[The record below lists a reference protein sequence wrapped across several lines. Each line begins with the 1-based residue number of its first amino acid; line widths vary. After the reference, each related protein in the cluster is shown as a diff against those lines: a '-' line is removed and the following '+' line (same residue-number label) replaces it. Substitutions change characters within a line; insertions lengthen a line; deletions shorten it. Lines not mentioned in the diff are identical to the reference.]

1 MGSSP
6 RVAVIGAGMVGAAG
20 AAPRAGE
27 ADVTV
32 LDASIPGGGATAA
45 CMGHIVVMDDSD
57 AQFALSRRS
66 RDLWDAMALDVTV
79 ERDRCGTLWV
89 AENDRELD
97 AAKAKCDFYRRRGV
111 DAEVLDPQA
120 LRSAEPELR
129 PGLVGALRVPGD
141 SVVYPPAAVAQ
152 LIGDAAATCRRR
164 GRRFELKTHARV
176 SSVGAVGD
184 GAVVLLEGGGRLE
197 VDAAVVAGG
206 LHSLDLLDDP
216 APQLRIRPRKGHLV
230 ITDRRPGFCRHQLVE
245 LGYLKSA
252 HGDASTSVAFNL
264 QPRRTGQMLVG
275 SSRQIDVAGRDS
287 EPEIV
292 RQMLRRAARFLPR
305 LGGLRAIRVWTGLR
319 PATDD
324 HLPYIGPV
332 DDGGAVLLAAGHE
345 GLGITTA
352 PGTAE
357 LVAHHL
363 LGRSTELD
371 PSSYSPHRV
380 GAASPGSPA

>member
-6 RVAVIGAGMVGAAG
+6 RIAIVGAGMVGAAC
-20 AAPRAGE
+20 AAELAGE
-27 ADVTV
+27 ADLTV

-45 CMGHIVVMDDSD
+45 CMGHVVVMDDSE
-57 AQFALSRRS
+57 AQFALSHRS
-66 RDLWDAMALDVTV
+66 RDLWDAMELDDAV

-89 AENDRELD
+89 AEDDEELD
-97 AAKAKCDFYRRRGV
+97 AARAKCDFYRNRGV
-111 DAEVLDPQA
+111 DAEVLDP
-120 LRSAEPELR
+120 RSVREAEPELR
-129 PGLVGALRVPGD
+129 PDLVGALRISGD

-152 LIGDAAATCRRR
+152 MLEEAATTCRRR
-164 GRRFELKTHARV
+164 GRGFELRTSTRV
-176 SSVGAVGD
+176 SAVRAVGD
-184 GAVVLLEGGGRLE
+184 GAAVTLSTGERLE
-197 VDAAVVAGG
+197 VDAVIIAGG
-206 LHSLDLLDDP
+206 LGSLELLGERP
-216 APQLRIRPRKGHLV
+216 PSLRIRPRKGHLV

-252 HGDASTSVAFNL
+252 HGDATTSVAFNL

-275 SSRQIDVAGRDS
+275 SSRQIDVADRDS

-292 RQMLRRAARFLPR
+292 ARMLRRAAHFLPR

-332 DDGGAVLLAAGHE
+332 DGGGAVLLAAGHE

-357 LVAHHL
+357 LIAHHL
-363 LGRSTELD
+363 LGRATELD
-371 PSSYSPHRV
+371 PSSFLPTR
-380 GAASPGSPA
+380 GIEP